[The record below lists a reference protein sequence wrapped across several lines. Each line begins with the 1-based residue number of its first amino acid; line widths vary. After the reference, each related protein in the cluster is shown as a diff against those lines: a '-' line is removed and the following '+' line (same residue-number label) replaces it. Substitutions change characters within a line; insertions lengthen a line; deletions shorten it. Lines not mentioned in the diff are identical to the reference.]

1 MFTGIIQ
8 AVGRVKDIDA
18 KGDSARITVEHGGS
32 IADIKPGDSVAV
44 DGVCLTAVEFS
55 LSVFK
60 ADISGETLRLTT
72 LGNKKRGGLVNL
84 EKPLTPSSPIGGH
97 FVTGH
102 VDGIGLIARKAAAG
116 EFAEIDFSIPAELQG
131 QIVKKGSVAVDGIS
145 LTVADLIEQGF
156 RVAII
161 PHTLKNTS
169 LSSKKEGDRVN
180 IETDIIAKYVER
192 FLGAYKKQG
201 IDEDFLRRHGF
212 IKG

>member
-44 DGVCLTAVEFS
+44 DGVCLTVVEFS

-72 LGNKKRGGLVNL
+72 LGNKRRGGLVNL
-84 EKPLTPSSPIGGH
+84 ENPLTPSSPIGGH

>member
-44 DGVCLTAVEFS
+44 DGVCLTVVEFS

-72 LGNKKRGGLVNL
+72 LGNKRRGGLVNL
-84 EKPLTPSSPIGGH
+84 ENPLTPSSPIGGH

-145 LTVADLIEQGF
+145 LTAADLIEHGF

>member
-8 AVGRVKDIDA
+8 TVGRVKDIDA

-44 DGVCLTAVEFS
+44 DGVCLTVVEFS

-72 LGNKKRGGLVNL
+72 LGNKRRGGLVNL
-84 EKPLTPSSPIGGH
+84 ENPLTPSSPMGGH

-102 VDGIGLIARKAAAG
+102 IDGIGLIARKAAAG

-145 LTVADLIEQGF
+145 LTVADLI
-156 RVAII
+156 
-161 PHTLKNTS
+161 
-169 LSSKKEGDRVN
+169 
-180 IETDIIAKYVER
+180 
-192 FLGAYKKQG
+192 
-201 IDEDFLRRHGF
+201 
-212 IKG
+212 

>member
-44 DGVCLTAVEFS
+44 DGVCLTVVEFS

-72 LGNKKRGGLVNL
+72 LGNKRRGGLVNL
-84 EKPLTPSSPIGGH
+84 ENPLTPSSPMGGH

-161 PHTLKNTS
+161 PHTLKNTG

>member
-8 AVGRVKDIDA
+8 AVGRVKDIEA
-18 KGDSARITVEHGGS
+18 KGDSAGITVEHGGN
-32 IADIKPGDSVAV
+32 IADMKPGDSVAV
-44 DGVCLTAVEFS
+44 DGVCLTVVEFS

-72 LGNKKRGGLVNL
+72 LGNKRRGGLVNL
-84 EKPLTPSSPIGGH
+84 EKPLTPSSPMGGH
-97 FVTGH
+97 FVAGH
-102 VDGIGLIARKAAAG
+102 VDGIGLIVRKAAAG

-201 IDEDFLRRHGF
+201 VDEDFLRRHGF